1 MNTNTHKVTVGK
13 VVQYLIL
20 ILMFLLLVGPF
31 VWELS
36 LSFKGKGDNVYAVPP
51 YLMPKTP
58 TLENYISVFKQVP
71 VFHYML
77 NTLVVCLISIF
88 GNVVFST
95 MAGYALGRLKWR
107 GRGLVFTMFMGTMV
121 SISVAQVEPG
131 RAEEGMARAFALG
144 RRMADVF
151 TRFDASSPVG
161 ALNADGALSDA
172 PPELNALLQ
181 RAMRV
186 GRLTGGAFD
195 VTVLPLLRLLDAHRN
210 PTGSLRLAEGELR
223 ETLELVGAEHLE
235 ASGKALRFTRSGM
248 GLTLDGIAKGHIA
261 EAMSRE
267 LAAAGCPDHLVNAG
281 GDMVARG
288 RKAPDAPWRVA
299 VEDPQ
304 KRGKYP
310 QVVELP
316 AGGAIATSGGY
327 EVFYDAAQ
335 SHSHLVSPATG
346 QSPALASVTVTAP
359 EGLMADA
366 LATAL
371 SVMPPREALALADAL
386 PGCACC
392 LLRRDGLARVSGR
405 WQGRPV

>member
-1 MNTNTHKVTVGK
+1 MPSIYSRRH
-13 VVQYLIL
+13 
-20 ILMFLLLVGPF
+20 FLRAALLSGGALTAATLTPALLPMAARAGGLLPGGAPA
-31 VWELS
+31 EPLQQTS
-36 LSFKGKGDNVYAVPP
+36 L
-51 YLMPKTP
+51 
-58 TLENYISVFKQVP
+58 
-71 VFHYML
+71 
-77 NTLVVCLISIF
+77 
-88 GNVVFST
+88 
-95 MAGYALGRLKWR
+95 
-107 GRGLVFTMFMGTMV
+107 FMGTMV

>member
-1 MNTNTHKVTVGK
+1 M
-13 VVQYLIL
+13 
-20 ILMFLLLVGPF
+20 
-31 VWELS
+31 
-36 LSFKGKGDNVYAVPP
+36 
-51 YLMPKTP
+51 
-58 TLENYISVFKQVP
+58 
-71 VFHYML
+71 
-77 NTLVVCLISIF
+77 
-88 GNVVFST
+88 
-95 MAGYALGRLKWR
+95 
-107 GRGLVFTMFMGTMV
+107 
-121 SISVAQVEPG
+121 
-131 RAEEGMARAFALG
+131 
-144 RRMADVF
+144 
-151 TRFDASSPVG
+151 
-161 ALNADGALSDA
+161 
-172 PPELNALLQ
+172 
-181 RAMRV
+181 

-223 ETLELVGAEHLE
+223 EALELVGAEHLE
-235 ASGKALRFTRSGM
+235 ASGKALRFARSGM
-248 GLTLDGIAKGHIA
+248 GLTLDGVAKGHIA

-267 LAAAGCPDHLVNAG
+267 LAAAGCPDHLVDAG

-304 KRGKYP
+304 KRGEYP

-346 QSPALASVTVTAP
+346 QSPALAGVTVTAP
-359 EGLMADA
+359 DGLMADA

-392 LLRRDGLARVSGR
+392 LLRRDGLAQVSGR
-405 WQGRPV
+405 WQGRAA